1 MGSISRVGGAL
12 AVAACV
18 GMFGATVGAAPDKL
32 AGARKKYEAAV
43 RKNTFEIGKAHIELG
58 LWARDAGLPVQSTAE
73 FLRAEEL
80 AGDEM
85 PIAGKIV
92 AIMRAYGDKFWKSV
106 QKHPVALLRTY
117 ESKAD
122 KIEADGLKDRLRLA
136 KDAASW
142 GLEEESFAEYLAAV
156 RLVDAPLAFDA
167 KEQLILP
174 TGLLEPAISARIKAA
189 AISINEKLYVRDE
202 VLALVP
208 EMKEISEAD
217 GPRVRVRTQGGA
229 KEAEDVL
236 AIVTALLPALEADL
250 DGRPTR
256 KMQIFV
262 FKEKKQYLTFLKATK
277 QERYEVATG
286 LADGATNTALVN
298 AEGLSPDTVRRVAM
312 HEVAHLFMYGVTPA
326 VMPSWYAEGF
336 ADTYGGTGTF
346 TWDGKALVAGGPLEK
361 SLVASVQGD
370 DGFLPLAELTAGDA
384 LALLSKDRPR
394 ATRFYVESWAFLRFL
409 RTAAPA
415 DLRDRFRL
423 FELACRGGAVGAKA
437 GKARERDTAPGR
449 EAFAKAFGADLP
461 ALEKAFRGWLATL

>member
-1 MGSISRVGGAL
+1 M
-12 AVAACV
+12 
-18 GMFGATVGAAPDKL
+18 
-32 AGARKKYEAAV
+32 
-43 RKNTFEIGKAHIELG
+43 
-58 LWARDAGLPVQSTAE
+58 
-73 FLRAEEL
+73 
-80 AGDEM
+80 
-85 PIAGKIV
+85 
-92 AIMRAYGDKFWKSV
+92 
-106 QKHPVALLRTY
+106 
-117 ESKAD
+117 
-122 KIEADGLKDRLRLA
+122 
-136 KDAASW
+136 
-142 GLEEESFAEYLAAV
+142 
-156 RLVDAPLAFDA
+156 
-167 KEQLILP
+167 
-174 TGLLEPAISARIKAA
+174 
-189 AISINEKLYVRDE
+189 
-202 VLALVP
+202 
-208 EMKEISEAD
+208 
-217 GPRVRVRTQGGA
+217 
-229 KEAEDVL
+229 L